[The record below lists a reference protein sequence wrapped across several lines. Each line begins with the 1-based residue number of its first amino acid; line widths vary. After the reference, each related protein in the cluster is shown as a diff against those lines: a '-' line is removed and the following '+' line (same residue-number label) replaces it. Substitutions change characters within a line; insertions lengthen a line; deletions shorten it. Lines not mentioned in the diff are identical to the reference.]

1 MNTDQFLRHV
11 IIDSTLSQNKFDVFF
26 ASQVRIGHCQLLFLS
41 KKGGMLQDVISR
53 PTRDM

>member
-11 IIDSTLSQNKFDVFF
+11 IIDSTVSQNKFDDFF